1 MDISNEKD
9 IEAAERY
16 VQFYLG
22 WFATPI
28 FHGDYPQVM
37 KDFVGTLKQI
47 LLPFSEAASHHFPCT
62 QEGRASSRASARHA
76 CPPFPPRRRATS
88 KGPATSSALATTP
101 PATSPRRTIHPV
113 GAAAATSLTATW
125 LSWWTPAGLTPAPSG
140 SILCPGVSG
149 VSSTLSRWCRPFGCY
164 FYQVTNV

>member
-1 MDISNEKD
+1 MDISNQKD

-16 VQFYLG
+16 VQFHLG

-37 KDFVGTLKQI
+37 KDFIGTLKQI
-47 LLPFSEAASHHFPCT
+47 ILSFNEATSHYVPCM

-76 CPPFPPRRRATS
+76 CPPSLPKRRATS
-88 KGPATSSALATTP
+88 KEPVTSSASATTP
-101 PATSPRRTIHPV
+101 PATSPRRTTHLV
-113 GAAAATSLTATW
+113 VAAAAATSLTATW
-125 LSWWTPAGLTPAPSG
+125 LSWWTPAGLTPVPSG

-149 VSSTLSRWCRPFGCY
+149 VYSTL
-164 FYQVTNV
+164 